1 MYMSFCYFT
10 RVTLVSLFIEES
22 FLWIEFIYIEFN
34 FILDFTVTIGSMM
47 NWINIWISEIV
58 FKNI

>member
-10 RVTLVSLFIEES
+10 RVTLVAQFIEES
-22 FLWIEFIYIEFN
+22 FLWIEFVYIEFN

-47 NWINIWISEIV
+47 NWINIWISAMV